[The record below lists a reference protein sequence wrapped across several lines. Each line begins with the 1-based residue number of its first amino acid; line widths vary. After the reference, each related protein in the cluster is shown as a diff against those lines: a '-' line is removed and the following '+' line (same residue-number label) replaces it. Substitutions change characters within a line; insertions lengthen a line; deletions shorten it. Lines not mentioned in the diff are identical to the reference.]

1 MNYPSRRSSTDVTA
15 DVPGRSVPAI
25 EVRDVWKAFGA
36 VTVLRGVSLQVQPGE
51 VAAILGRSGSG
62 KSTLL
67 RCINHLAPPDR
78 GEVWIAG
85 KRFGHG
91 GGGILAFRRG
101 MEVNRMR
108 ARMPM
113 VFQRFNLFH
122 HRTVLGNVTEGQIA
136 VMGRSK
142 AEAEARAVEAL
153 KKVGLGHKLRS
164 YPMHLSGGEQQR
176 VGIARA
182 LAMDPDIILFDE
194 PTSSLDPELVG
205 EVLDII
211 RQLATE
217 KMTMMIVT
225 HEMQFARLTA
235 NRVYFLSEGV
245 VCEQGTPEQIFE
257 RPETPQLKS
266 FIQAILR

>member
-15 DVPGRSVPAI
+15 DVPGRSVHRPLKSATYGRHSAPSQSS
-25 EVRDVWKAFGA
+25 EACPCRFNQVRW
-36 VTVLRGVSLQVQPGE
+36 RS
-51 VAAILGRSGSG
+51 ILGRSGSG

-91 GGGILAFRRG
+91 GGGILALRRG

-122 HRTVLGNVTEGQIA
+122 HRTVLGNVTEGQFA

-205 EVLDII
+205 EVLEII

-225 HEMQFARLTA
+225 HEMQFATVVRRTA
-235 NRVYFLSEGV
+235 
-245 VCEQGTPEQIFE
+245 CIF
-257 RPETPQLKS
+257 
-266 FIQAILR
+266 

>member
-1 MNYPSRRSSTDVTA
+1 MSAN
-15 DVPGRSVPAI
+15 GSVPPAPAI
-25 EVRDVWKAFGA
+25 QVRDVWKSFGA
-36 VTVLRGVSLQVQPGE
+36 VHVLRGVSLQVQKGE
-51 VAAILGRSGSG
+51 VAAVIGRSGSG

-78 GEVWIAG
+78 GEVWIG
-85 KRFGHG
+85 DKPFGSG
-91 GGGILAFRRG
+91 SRG
-101 MEVNRMR
+101 FLKFGASSDANRMR

-122 HRTVLGNVTEGQIA
+122 HRTALGNVTEGQIA
-136 VMGRSK
+136 VLRRSK
-142 AEAEARAVEAL
+142 AEAEARAIDAL
-153 KKVGLGHKLRS
+153 NKVGLGHKLRA
-164 YPMHLSGGEQQR
+164 YPAHLSGGEQQR

-211 RQLATE
+211 NQLATE
-217 KMTMMIVT
+217 KMTMIIVT
-225 HEMQFARLTA
+225 HEMQFARRTA
-235 NRVYFLSEGV
+235 DRVYFLSEGV

-257 RPETPQLKS
+257 HPETPQLKS